1 MDARALSLIL
11 ASACVLVLPACSED
25 AAGQAVDKAKD
36 QAKDKARELGEK
48 AADKGKEI
56 AGDLGDKAKDKA
68 GELWAERPATGELSE
83 AAKGIF
89 NKGGEVS
96 DGSVEALLA
105 KGVQLAP
112 VAVDI
117 AKTLHSAIDSE
128 VDIEPIVQKLDN
140 DTAQADLD
148 ARIADMPRVEA
159 INGLDVGF
167 KDVSQW
173 DTRGRETQSAY
184 LVLWRRDDQ
193 LLGLVYRS
201 KKRIN
206 VDQLI
211 AEAPRLIGL
220 VTGAL

>member
-1 MDARALSLIL
+1 VDARARSLIFV
-11 ASACVLVLPACSED
+11 SACVLVLPACSED
-25 AAGQAVDKAKD
+25 AAEQAVDKAKD
-36 QAKDKARELGEK
+36 Q
-48 AADKGKEI
+48 
-56 AGDLGDKAKDKA
+56 AKDKA

-89 NKGGEVS
+89 NKGAEAS

-128 VDIEPIVQKLDN
+128 IDVEPIVQKLD
-140 DTAQADLD
+140 DYTSQADLD
-148 ARIADMPRVEA
+148 ARIADLPRVEA